1 MGFVYKTG
9 DLKKEIIGWVE
20 KYDHYGKKIQ
30 ITGYIEHTDLDENV
44 IKNQRKAF
52 IKQLND
58 TIALIKKYLPDYSNI
73 VEFNGFIAQITTPDP
88 KQGGKPK
95 ERGLVDIHGNII
107 YER

>member
-1 MGFVYKTG
+1 M
-9 DLKKEIIGWVE
+9 
-20 KYDHYGKKIQ
+20 
-30 ITGYIEHTDLDENV
+30 
-44 IKNQRKAF
+44 
-52 IKQLND
+52 
-58 TIALIKKYLPDYSNI
+58 PDYSNI